1 MPATNAPE
9 TAERMAAAARD
20 LLALL
25 EPEQRARVLRPLDD
39 DAERRHWN
47 YAPMKREG
55 LPLLAMTPA
64 QQQAANRLAATG
76 LSQSGYVTAAVI
88 MGLENVL
95 DAAEAWSGGR
105 LGLDVGAERWRD
117 PQLYFVTIF
126 GEPGE
131 AAWGWRFEGHHVSIH
146 YTIETTAEGAII
158 APNPTFLGA
167 NPASAPFGGAGLLR
181 PLAAEED
188 LARELLR
195 ALDGEQR
202 EAALI
207 ATAAPPD
214 IVQSNRPRVE
224 EGALPVPTRRLM
236 GLPDDPAWD
245 ERWRAERAGLGF
257 GPEQEAAVRYSA
269 TPRGIAASRLRDG
282 QRELLAALA
291 SLYVE
296 RLPDELA
303 AAQREALTA
312 AHGEASRE
320 LHFAWAGG
328 AEAGEPHYYRLQGPR
343 FLVEY
348 DCTQNGANHIHAVW
362 RDPEGDFGEDLL
374 ARHYGEH
381 H

>member
-1 MPATNAPE
+1 MPATKAPE
-9 TAERMAAAARD
+9 TAARMADAAREF
-20 LLALL
+20 LALL
-25 EPEQRARVLRPLDD
+25 EPEQREQAVRPLLDD
-39 DAERRHWN
+39 EERRHWN

-55 LPLLAMTPA
+55 LPLLAMTPM

-76 LSQSGYVTAAVI
+76 LSRSAYVTAAVV
-88 MGLENVL
+88 MGLENIL
-95 DAAEAWSGGR
+95 DAVEAWSGGR
-105 LGLDVGAERWRD
+105 LGVDVGSERWRD

-131 AAWGWRFEGHHVSIH
+131 EAWGWRFEGHHVSIH
-146 YTIETTAEGAII
+146 YTIEGDGII

-167 NPASAPFGGAGLLR
+167 NPAEAPFGGEGRLR

-188 LARELLR
+188 LARELLQ

-207 ATAAPPD
+207 STAAPPD

-224 EGALPVPTRRLM
+224 DGALPIPTRRLM
-236 GLPDDPAWD
+236 GLPDDPAWE

-257 GPEQEAAVRYSA
+257 GPEQEAAVRYSV
-269 TPRGIAASRLRDG
+269 TPSGVAARALRDG
-282 QRELLAALA
+282 QREMLEALA

-296 RLPDELA
+296 RLPEELA
-303 AAQREALTA
+303 ATQREALMA
-312 AHGEASRE
+312 VHGGGSRD

-328 AEAGEPHYYRLQGPR
+328 VEKGEPHYYRLQGPR

-348 DCTQNGANHIHAVW
+348 DCTQNDANHIHAVW

>member
-1 MPATNAPE
+1 
-9 TAERMAAAARD
+9 MADAARD
-20 LLALL
+20 FLALL
-25 EPEQRARVLRPLDD
+25 EPGQRERAVRPLLDD
-39 DAERRHWN
+39 EERRHWN

-55 LPLLAMTPA
+55 LALLAMTPE

-76 LSQSGYVTAAVI
+76 LSRSGYVTAAVI
-88 MGLENVL
+88 MGLENIL
-95 DAAEAWSGGR
+95 DAVEAWSGGR
-105 LGLDVGAERWRD
+105 IGVDVGSERWRD

-126 GEPGE
+126 GDPDEE
-131 AAWGWRFEGHHVSIH
+131 TWGWRFEGHHVSIH
-146 YTIETTAEGAII
+146 YTIEEGAVI

-167 NPASAPFGGAGLLR
+167 NPAEAPFGGAGTLR

-188 LARELLR
+188 LARELLN

-207 ATAAPPD
+207 STAAPPD

-224 EGALPVPTRRLM
+224 DGALPVPTRRLM

-245 ERWRAERAGLGF
+245 ERWRAERSGLGF
-257 GPEQEAAVRYSA
+257 GPEQEEAVRYSV
-269 TPRGIAASRLRDG
+269 TPSGLVAGALRGS
-282 QRELLAALA
+282 QREMLEELVT
-291 SLYVE
+291 LYVD

-303 AAQREALTA
+303 ESQREAL
-312 AHGEASRE
+312 EAGA
-320 LHFAWAGG
+320 LADMHFAWAGG
-328 AEAGEPHYYRLQGPR
+328 AEKGEPHYYRLQGPR

-348 DCTQNGANHIHAVW
+348 DCTQNDANHIHAVW

>member
-1 MPATNAPE
+1 MPATKAPE
-9 TAERMAAAARD
+9 TAARMADAAREF
-20 LLALL
+20 LALL
-25 EPEQRARVLRPLDD
+25 EPQQRARALRPLSDD
-39 DAERRHWN
+39 EERRHWN

-55 LPLLAMTPA
+55 LPLLAMTPS

-76 LSQSGYVTAAVI
+76 LSRSGYVTAAVV
-88 MGLENVL
+88 MGLENIL
-95 DAAEAWSGGR
+95 DAVEAWSGGR
-105 LGLDVGAERWRD
+105 LGVDVGSERWRD

-131 AAWGWRFEGHHVSIH
+131 EAWGWRFEGHHVSIH
-146 YTIETTAEGAII
+146 YTIEGGSIV

-167 NPASAPFGGAGLLR
+167 NPAEASFGGEGRLR

-188 LARELLR
+188 LARELLH

-207 ATAAPPD
+207 STAAPPD

-224 EGALPVPTRRLM
+224 DGALPIPTRRLM
-236 GLPDDPAWD
+236 GLPNDPAWE

-257 GPEQEAAVRYSA
+257 GSEQEAAVRYSA
-269 TPRGIAASRLRDG
+269 TPSGVAAGVLRDG
-282 QRELLAALA
+282 QREMLEALA

-296 RLPDELA
+296 RLPEELA
-303 AAQREALTA
+303 ATQREALIA
-312 AHGEASRE
+312 AHGDGSQD

-328 AEAGEPHYYRLQGPR
+328 VEKGEPHYYRLQGPR

-348 DCTQNGANHIHAVW
+348 DCTQNDANHIHAVW

>member
-1 MPATNAPE
+1 
-9 TAERMAAAARD
+9 MADAARD
-20 LLALL
+20 FLALL
-25 EPEQRARVLRPLDD
+25 EPEQRERAVRPLLDD
-39 DAERRHWN
+39 EERRHWN

-55 LPLLAMTPA
+55 LPLLAMTPG

-76 LSQSGYVTAAVI
+76 LSRSGYVTAAVV
-88 MGLENVL
+88 MGLENIL
-95 DAAEAWSGGR
+95 DAVEVWSGGR
-105 LGLDVGAERWRD
+105 IGVDVGSERWRD

-126 GEPGE
+126 GDPDEE
-131 AAWGWRFEGHHVSIH
+131 TWGWRFEGHHVSIH
-146 YTIETTAEGAII
+146 YTIEEGAVI

-167 NPASAPFGGAGLLR
+167 NPAEAPFGGDGTLR

-188 LARELLR
+188 LARELLH

-207 ATAAPPD
+207 STAAPPD

-224 EGALPVPTRRLM
+224 DGALPVPTRRLM

-257 GPEQEAAVRYSA
+257 GPEQEEAVRYSV
-269 TPRGIAASRLRDG
+269 TPSGLVAGALRGS
-282 QRELLAALA
+282 QREMLEGLVA
-291 SLYVE
+291 LYVD

-303 AAQREALTA
+303 ESQREALATGA
-312 AHGEASRE
+312 LSEM
-320 LHFAWAGG
+320 HFAWAGG
-328 AEAGEPHYYRLQGPR
+328 VEAGQPHYYRLQGPR

-348 DCTQNGANHIHAVW
+348 DCTQNDANHIHAVW

>member
-1 MPATNAPE
+1 MPATKAPE
-9 TAERMAAAARD
+9 TAGRMADAARD
-20 LLALL
+20 FLASLD
-25 EPEQRARVLRPLDD
+25 PGQRERAVRPLLDD
-39 DAERRHWN
+39 EERRHWN

-55 LPLLAMTPA
+55 LPLLAMTPG

-76 LSQSGYVTAAVI
+76 LSRSGYVTAAVV
-88 MGLENVL
+88 MGLENIL
-95 DAAEAWSGGR
+95 DAVEAWSGGR
-105 LGLDVGAERWRD
+105 IGVDVGSERWRD

-126 GEPGE
+126 GDPDEE
-131 AAWGWRFEGHHVSIH
+131 TWGWRFEGHHVSIH
-146 YTIETTAEGAII
+146 YTIEAGSII

-167 NPASAPFGGAGLLR
+167 NPAEAPFGGDGTLR

-188 LARELLR
+188 LARELLH

-207 ATAAPPD
+207 STAAPPD

-224 EGALPVPTRRLM
+224 DGALPVPTRRLM

-257 GPEQEAAVRYSA
+257 GPEQEEAVRYSV
-269 TPRGIAASRLRDG
+269 TPSGLVAGALRGS
-282 QRELLAALA
+282 QREMLEELVA
-291 SLYVE
+291 LYVD

-303 AAQREALTA
+303 ESQREALA
-312 AHGEASRE
+312 GGALAGM
-320 LHFAWAGG
+320 HFAWAGG
-328 AEAGEPHYYRLQGPR
+328 AEKGEPHYYRLQGPR

-348 DCTQNGANHIHAVW
+348 DCTQNDANHIHAVW